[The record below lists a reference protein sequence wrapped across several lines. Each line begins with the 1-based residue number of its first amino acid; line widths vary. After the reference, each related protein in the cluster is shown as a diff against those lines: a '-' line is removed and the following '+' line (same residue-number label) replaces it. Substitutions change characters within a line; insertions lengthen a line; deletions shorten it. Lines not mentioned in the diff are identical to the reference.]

1 MADTKFYKL
10 LNLIQKGDKDNI
22 LSYAKEYPE
31 LLKKQASS
39 DFSYDTPI
47 CILIKKQENELALE
61 LSKLNPD
68 ALKQYCNGYSSDNA
82 ITILIKNYN
91 NFEFAYQLAQI
102 NKEIVNT
109 SLINYLIEYTNLD
122 EFAVKFSSLNPKV
135 LDPNVNY
142 PIEYAIKLRKTDL
155 ADKLIE
161 ILDEYNTNQTE
172 HVDL

>member
-10 LNLIQKGDKDNI
+10 LNLIQKGDRDSI

-31 LLKKQASS
+31 LLKKQSS
-39 DFSYDTPI
+39 LDSDTPI

-68 ALKQYCNGYSSDNA
+68 ALKQYCNGYLSDNA
-82 ITILIKNYN
+82 ITILIKEYK

-109 SLINYLIEYTNLD
+109 SLIDYLIRYANSD
-122 EFAVKFSSLNPKV
+122 EFAVKFSSLNPKI
-135 LDPNVNY
+135 LDDTLY
-142 PIEYAIKLRKTDL
+142 SPIEYAIKFGKTDL
-155 ADKLIE
+155 ADKLID
-161 ILDEYNTNQTE
+161 ILYEYNTNQTE